1 MGDSIGF
8 DPKEFND
15 LIRRAS
21 DLLLDTMDIPRLLRT
36 RLGAEHRVV
45 GSADEMLRS
54 LETFVHEL
62 RLYHGP
68 VESHRM
74 NPTEDS

>member
-1 MGDSIGF
+1 MVDSLSF
-8 DPKEFND
+8 DSKEFND
-15 LIRRAS
+15 LTRKAS

-36 RLGAEHRVV
+36 RLGAEHQVV

-62 RLYHGP
+62 RLFHGP
-68 VESHRM
+68 AVSDPM
-74 NPTEDS
+74 NSTEDT

>member
-1 MGDSIGF
+1 MVDFVSF
-8 DPKEFND
+8 DAKEFND
-15 LIRRAS
+15 LTRRAS

-36 RLGAEHRVV
+36 RLGGQHEVV

-62 RLYHGP
+62 RLFHGP
-68 VESHRM
+68 VESDQL
-74 NPTEDS
+74 NPEDT

>member
-1 MGDSIGF
+1 MVDSVNF
-8 DPKEFND
+8 DAKEFND
-15 LIRRAS
+15 LTRRAS

-36 RLGAEHRVV
+36 RLGAEHQVV

-62 RLYHGP
+62 RLFHGP
-68 VESHRM
+68 VDRDP
-74 NPTEDS
+74 NEDT

>member
-1 MGDSIGF
+1 MVDSINF
-8 DPKEFND
+8 DAKEFND
-15 LIRRAS
+15 LTRRAS

-36 RLGAEHRVV
+36 RLGAEHQVV

-62 RLYHGP
+62 RLFHGP
-68 VESHRM
+68 VESDRM
-74 NPTEDS
+74 HPNEDT

>member
-1 MGDSIGF
+1 MVDSISF
-8 DPKEFND
+8 DSKEFND
-15 LIRRAS
+15 LTRRAS

-36 RLGAEHRVV
+36 RLGVEHQVV

-62 RLYHGP
+62 RLFHGP
-68 VESHRM
+68 AVSDPM
-74 NPTEDS
+74 NPSEDS

>member
-1 MGDSIGF
+1 MDDSVGF

-36 RLGAEHRVV
+36 RLGAEHQVV

-68 VESHRM
+68 VELHRM
-74 NPTEDS
+74 NPNEDT